1 MATSRQTLAF
11 RAGLLVPPE
20 LAVTS
25 MKRFS
30 TGFLDIEQMM
40 RVIDKRRVAFVF
52 EDPRWPTD
60 LRKVLRKRIRS
71 DYCIVMALPQVRLW
85 QRRELVDPNKCLR

>member
-1 MATSRQTLAF
+1 
-11 RAGLLVPPE
+11 
-20 LAVTS
+20 